1 MNYDEFKNSA
11 QKIPGIINQNYLVA
25 IQIPKTYVDDAEQQD
40 IGINPHSLREDDLQK
55 AGYFA
60 SSITIAQ
67 IYTDEVVVE
76 FTLSEPFLQKF
87 YNKVI
92 NVNGAKIIEKEQ

>member
-1 MNYDEFKNSA
+1 MTFDDFKNSA
-11 QKIPGIINQNYLVA
+11 QVTKGIISKNYLVS
-25 IQIPKTYVDDAEQQD
+25 IRIPKNYVDDAEQQD
-40 IGINPHSLREDDLQK
+40 IGINPHSFVEENLKK

-60 SSITIAQ
+60 SSITIAE
-67 IYTDEVVVE
+67 IYANEVLIE

-92 NVNGAKIIEKEQ
+92 NVDGAQIIKKEQ